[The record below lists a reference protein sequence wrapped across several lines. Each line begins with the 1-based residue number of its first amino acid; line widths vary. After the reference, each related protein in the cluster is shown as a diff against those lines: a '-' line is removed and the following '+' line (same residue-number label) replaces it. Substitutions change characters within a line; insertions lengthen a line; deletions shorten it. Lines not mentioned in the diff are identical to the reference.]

1 MHGMIAALQPQAV
14 EEGAKVLMQGG
25 NAIDAAVTCAFV
37 QGILDP
43 QMCGIGGY
51 AQINLHLTN
60 APTSPSGALGVTVQD
75 QSIVI
80 DGPALAGSKVSEA
93 MWADQV
99 LGSNPDGWGYF
110 LKGKVNDAGYTSICT
125 PGWVKTMATILE
137 RWGTISWAQALAP
150 AAQIAEEGFV
160 VTERMAVRWL
170 QKARYSEACCLL
182 DYIQANPEAQRIY
195 LKADGSTYEM
205 GERLRNP
212 EYANTL
218 RHLGRYGPEDF
229 YTGELAA
236 RMMTDLS
243 ANGSFVT
250 AEDLATYQLREAM
263 RVAGTYRG
271 YGISSTTAPHGGPT
285 LIAILNILEG
295 YELAALGHNSPEYI
309 YLVSMAMK
317 AAFADRNR
325 TMADPEFNEVPV
337 GWMIS
342 KERAAQWRDHIDAGK
357 PIDASFMP
365 TGTPDTTHVTVVDS
379 QGNCVALTHSLG
391 ASSGVITPGLGFM
404 YNNSMINFHPL
415 PGHPNSIGPRKG
427 RTTGMCPTIVTKGDK
442 PVLVLGSPGATRI
455 ITSNVQVI
463 LNSLDFGMS
472 MTEAVHAPRFDCQ
485 VADIRCHATIPEYVC
500 AEVRKRHPITRIPQ
514 SHGGF
519 ALVSAVAIDSVTGKL
534 SGAADTGSDGMALL
548 V

>member
-1 MHGMIAALQPQAV
+1 MHGMIATLQPQAA
-14 EEGAKVLMQGG
+14 EEGAKVLIQGG

-43 QMCGIGGY
+43 HSCGIGGY
-51 AQINLHLTN
+51 ALLNLHLAN
-60 APTSPSGALGVTVQD
+60 APVSRTGALGPTVQN
-75 QSIVI
+75 QSIAI
-80 DGPALAGSKVSEA
+80 DGPALAGSKVTED
-93 MWADQV
+93 MWVDRV
-99 LGSNPDGWGYF
+99 LGPNPDGWGYF
-110 LKGKVNDAGYTSICT
+110 LKGKVNDTGYTSICT
-125 PGWVKTMATILE
+125 PGWIKTMATLLE
-137 RWGTISWAQALAP
+137 RWGTISWAQAVEP
-150 AAQIAEEGFV
+150 AARMAEEGFM
-160 VTERMAVRWL
+160 VTERLAVRWL
-170 QKARYSEACCLL
+170 QRSKYPQASSLR
-182 DYIQANPEAQRIY
+182 DYIDSNAEARRIY

-212 EYANTL
+212 DYAKTL
-218 RHLGRYGPEDF
+218 RHLAQYGPEDF
-229 YTGELAA
+229 YMGELAG
-236 RMMTDLS
+236 RMIADIT
-243 ANGSFVT
+243 ANGGYVT
-250 AEDLATYQLREAM
+250 ADDLADYTLRETM

-271 YGISSTTAPHGGPT
+271 YGVISTTAPHGGPT

-295 YELAALGHNSPEYI
+295 YDLAALGHNSPDYI

-325 TMADPEFNEVPV
+325 TMADPEFNDVPV
-337 GWMIS
+337 DWMIS
-342 KERAAQWRDHIDAGK
+342 KARAAQWRDHIDAGK
-357 PIDASFMP
+357 PIDASFML

-391 ASSGVITPGLGFM
+391 ASSGVITPGMGFM

-427 RTTGMCPTIVTKGDK
+427 RTTGMCPTLVTKDDK

-463 LNSLDFGMS
+463 LNALDFGMN

-485 VADIRCHATIPEYVC
+485 VSDIRCHATIPDYIC
-500 AEVRKRHPITRIPQ
+500 AKVSERHPITRIPQ

-519 ALVSAVAIDSVTGKL
+519 ALVSAIAIDAATGQV
-534 SGAADTGSDGMALL
+534 SGAVDTGSDGMALL